1 MGLHIVD
8 GDLER
13 LRDQVDWVGEDLG
26 GLEAGVV
33 GRVASGVPGARAC
46 GACAAASGAVGD
58 WLSGLEGRYG
68 AVSAGVRAM
77 AAAYRADD
85 DAQAGAWSVPVWGRA
100 VLPVVPPPGRLLVR
114 WRTPPGCPRP
124 LSGCVRGWGETRWSR
139 GLTCACG
146 TRGCWRRRSTTCG
159 P

>member
-1 MGLHIVD
+1 MVGLHIVD

-85 DAQAGAWSVPVWGRA
+85 DAQAGARIFEPFLKYSAIVSA
-100 VLPVVPPPGRLLVR
+100 SLPKALKL
-114 WRTPPGCPRP
+114 TKIT
-124 LSGCVRGWGETRWSR
+124 LSFS
-139 GLTCACG
+139 LTAMAP
-146 TRGCWRRRSTTCG
+146 SA
-159 P
+159 

>member
-1 MGLHIVD
+1 MVGLHIVD

-85 DAQAGAWSVPVWGRA
+85 DAQAGALARA
-100 VLPVVPPPGRLLVR
+100 GAGLGAGAALGGTGVGEGGPTGGLAPGQAPGAVEDSPGVSEAFERLRQRL
-114 WRTPPGCPRP
+114 G
-124 LSGCVRGWGETRWSR
+124 
-139 GLTCACG
+139 
-146 TRGCWRRRSTTCG
+146 
-159 P
+159 

>member
-1 MGLHIVD
+1 MVGLHIVD

-13 LRDQVDWVGEDLG
+13 LRDQVGWVGEDLG

-46 GACAAASGAVGD
+46 GVCAAASGAVGD

-85 DAQAGAWSVPVWGRA
+85 DAQAGALARAGITKIGRA
-100 VLPVVPPPGRLLVR
+100 SCRERV
-114 WRTPPGCPRP
+114 
-124 LSGCVRGWGETRWSR
+124 
-139 GLTCACG
+139 
-146 TRGCWRRRSTTCG
+146 
-159 P
+159 

>member
-1 MGLHIVD
+1 MVDLHIVD

-13 LRDQVDWVGEDLG
+13 LRDQVGWVGEDLG

-58 WLSGLEGRYG
+58 WLSGLGGRYG

-85 DAQAGAWSVPVWGRA
+85 DAQAGALARA
-100 VLPVVPPPGRLLVR
+100 GAGLGAGAALGGTGVGEGGPTGGLAPGQAPGAVEDSPGVSEAFERLRQRL
-114 WRTPPGCPRP
+114 G
-124 LSGCVRGWGETRWSR
+124 
-139 GLTCACG
+139 
-146 TRGCWRRRSTTCG
+146 
-159 P
+159 

>member
-1 MGLHIVD
+1 MVGLHIVD

-58 WLSGLEGRYG
+58 WLSGLGGPVRGRVGRG
-68 AVSAGVRAM
+68 AGH
-77 AAAYRADD
+77 
-85 DAQAGAWSVPVWGRA
+85 GGC
-100 VLPVVPPPGRLLVR
+100 LPGR
-114 WRTPPGCPRP
+114 
-124 LSGCVRGWGETRWSR
+124 
-139 GLTCACG
+139 
-146 TRGCWRRRSTTCG
+146 
-159 P
+159 

>member
-1 MGLHIVD
+1 MVGLHIVD

-13 LRDQVDWVGEDLG
+13 LRDQVGWVGEDLG
-26 GLEAGVV
+26 GLETGVV

-58 WLSGLEGRYG
+58 WLSGLESRYG

-85 DAQAGAWSVPVWGRA
+85 EIGRA
-100 VLPVVPPPGRLLVR
+100 HV
-114 WRTPPGCPRP
+114 
-124 LSGCVRGWGETRWSR
+124 
-139 GLTCACG
+139 
-146 TRGCWRRRSTTCG
+146 
-159 P
+159 

>member
-1 MGLHIVD
+1 MVDLHIVD

-13 LRDQVDWVGEDLG
+13 LRDQVGWVGEDLG
-26 GLEAGVV
+26 GLETGVV

-85 DAQAGAWSVPVWGRA
+85 DAQAGALARA
-100 VLPVVPPPGRLLVR
+100 GAGLGVGAALGGTGVGEGGPTGGLAPGQAPGAVEDSPGVSEAFERLRQRL
-114 WRTPPGCPRP
+114 G
-124 LSGCVRGWGETRWSR
+124 
-139 GLTCACG
+139 
-146 TRGCWRRRSTTCG
+146 
-159 P
+159 

>member
-1 MGLHIVD
+1 MVDLHIVD

-13 LRDQVDWVGEDLG
+13 LRDQVGWVGEDLG
-26 GLEAGVV
+26 GLETGVV

-46 GACAAASGAVGD
+46 GACATASGAVGD

-85 DAQAGAWSVPVWGRA
+85 DAQAGALARA
-100 VLPVVPPPGRLLVR
+100 GAGLGGGLVGTGVGESGPTGGPAPGEAPGAVEDSPGVSEAFERLRQRL
-114 WRTPPGCPRP
+114 G
-124 LSGCVRGWGETRWSR
+124 
-139 GLTCACG
+139 
-146 TRGCWRRRSTTCG
+146 
-159 P
+159 

>member
-1 MGLHIVD
+1 MVDLHIVD

-13 LRDQVDWVGEDLG
+13 LRDQVGWVGEDLG
-26 GLEAGVV
+26 GLETGVV

-46 GACAAASGAVGD
+46 GACATASGAVGD

-85 DAQAGAWSVPVWGRA
+85 DAQAGALARA
-100 VLPVVPPPGRLLVR
+100 GAGLGAGAALGGTGVGEGGPTGGLAPGQAPGAVEDSPGVSEAFERLRQRL
-114 WRTPPGCPRP
+114 G
-124 LSGCVRGWGETRWSR
+124 
-139 GLTCACG
+139 
-146 TRGCWRRRSTTCG
+146 
-159 P
+159 